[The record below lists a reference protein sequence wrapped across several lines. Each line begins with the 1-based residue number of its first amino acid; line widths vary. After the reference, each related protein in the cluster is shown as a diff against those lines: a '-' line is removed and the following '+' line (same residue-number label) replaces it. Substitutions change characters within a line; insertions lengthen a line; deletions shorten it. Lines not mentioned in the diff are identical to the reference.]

1 MYDSE
6 TGIDFNTTDPNDNC
20 RPLFR
25 WEAKQNSAKSKVEGR
40 PIFDQVPFVTI
51 MSPGDNKNVIDAKV
65 NDEHKSRWPRQWEAF
80 QKGSEQPLN
89 GTPINEWPALNMAQV
104 AELKALNIFSIEQLA
119 NLDDRGTQ
127 EMTGLVT
134 LKQQAQAHLAVG
146 KDDGVI
152 YEALDKVDKLTEEIE
167 AMRAENKELRQ
178 ELDFV
183 TKKSAASKPRKRK
196 INVSTDDSTSDSG

>member
-20 RPLFR
+20 RPMFR

-65 NDEHKSRWPRQWEAF
+65 NDDHKSRWPRQWEAF

-152 YEALDKVDKLTEEIE
+152 YEALDKVDKLTEEIA

-183 TKKSAASKPRKRK
+183 AKKSAASKPRKKK

>member
-65 NDEHKSRWPRQWEAF
+65 NDDHKSRWPRQWEAF

-152 YEALDKVDKLTEEIE
+152 YEALDKVDKLTEEIA

>member
-20 RPLFR
+20 RPMFR

-40 PIFDQVPFVTI
+40 PNFDQVPFVTI

-65 NDEHKSRWPRQWEAF
+65 NDDHKSRWPRQWEAF

-152 YEALDKVDKLTEEIE
+152 YEALDKVDKLTEEIS

-183 TKKSAASKPRKRK
+183 AKKSAASKPRKKK

>member
-20 RPLFR
+20 RPMFR

-65 NDEHKSRWPRQWEAF
+65 NDDHKSRWPRQWEAF

-152 YEALDKVDKLTEEIE
+152 YEALDKVDKLTEEIA

-183 TKKSAASKPRKRK
+183 TKKSAASKPRKKK

>member
-65 NDEHKSRWPRQWEAF
+65 NDDHKSRWPRQWEAF

-152 YEALDKVDKLTEEIE
+152 YEALDKVDKLTEEIA

-183 TKKSAASKPRKRK
+183 TKKSAASKPRKKK

>member
-20 RPLFR
+20 RPMFR

-65 NDEHKSRWPRQWEAF
+65 NDDHKSRWPRQWEAF

-89 GTPINEWPALNMAQV
+89 GSPINEWPALNMAQV

-152 YEALDKVDKLTEEIE
+152 YEALDKVDKLTEEIA

-183 TKKSAASKPRKRK
+183 AKKSAASKPRKKK